1 MKIYDSI
8 TQLIGHTPLLELK
21 GFTKDKNLNAA
32 IIAKLEFFNPAGS
45 VKDRVGLAMIDD
57 AEQKGLIKPGAVIIE
72 PTSGNTGIGLALVG
86 AVRGYKVKIIMP
98 DSVSEERRKLVKQYG
113 ADVILVHDRG
123 NIGDCIKECLD
134 IALNLQK
141 GNHNVFVPPAI

>member
-1 MKIYDSI
+1 
-8 TQLIGHTPLLELK
+8 
-21 GFTKDKNLNAA
+21 
-32 IIAKLEFFNPAGS
+32 
-45 VKDRVGLAMIDD
+45 MILD
-57 AEQKGLIKPGAVIIE
+57 AEKRGIINKDTVIVE
-72 PTSGNTGIGLALVG
+72 PTSGNQGIGIALVG

-141 GNHNVFVPPAI
+141 GNHNVFVPQQFENPANPDVHRNY